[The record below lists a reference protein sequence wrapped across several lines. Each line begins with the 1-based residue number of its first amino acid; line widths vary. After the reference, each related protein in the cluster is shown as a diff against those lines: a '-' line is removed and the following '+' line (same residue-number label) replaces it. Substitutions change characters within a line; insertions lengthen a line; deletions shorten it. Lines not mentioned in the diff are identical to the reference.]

1 MLKTVLFFLAFAFS
15 LIACTSAPAQVA
27 NIVSNPPETAYNVT
41 VKTNRIEASF
51 KDACFVV
58 YLDGCG
64 ATALFDGRQN
74 DFDCL
79 VSETQAGEFTAV
91 NAETGDYVVLNVE
104 TGVVTSKV
112 AGVFG
117 IFLPTVEGMA
127 GVSKM

>member
-1 MLKTVLFFLAFAFS
+1 MFKFSVLYFLSLFAS
-15 LIACTSAPAQVA
+15 PDALQVVAKSA
-27 NIVSNPPETAYNVT
+27 ITETAHNVT
-41 VKTNRIEASF
+41 VKANRIEATF

-79 VSETQAGEFTAV
+79 VSETQAGEWSAV
-91 NAETGDYVVLNVE
+91 NSGTGDYVVLNTV

-112 AGVFG
+112 SGVFG
-117 IFLPTVEGMA
+117 IFLPNVEGTA
-127 GVSKM
+127 GAE